1 MGLETST
8 YVDGLNT
15 SNPAA
20 TDGLSQADDHL
31 RLLKSTIK
39 NTFPNISAAVT
50 ATAAEIN
57 KLDGADVTT
66 ADLTKLGDV
75 TASAAELNY
84 SSGVTS
90 SLQTQ
95 LDGKVETSVT
105 ISAGTGLTGGGTLE
119 ANRTISHDDTSSQAS
134 VTNSGNTFIQG
145 ITLDG
150 FGHITAIASAAS
162 SALTVTSYDY
172 DTSSGLNNANDT
184 YGSIE
189 LSNGLIIKW
198 GVDVQTGS
206 IAERTVTFKDSSG
219 TAADPFPNNCFAV
232 ITQIG
237 DKYAN
242 DVDSRYFSSWDRDR
256 SGFKTL
262 TSSTIPTTLYIAI
275 GN

>member
-1 MGLETST
+1 MALESAT

-75 TASAAELNY
+75 TATAAELNY

-95 LDGKVETSVT
+95 LDDKVETSVT
-105 ISAGTGLTGGGTLE
+105 ISAGTGLTGGGTLA
-119 ANRTISHDDTSSQAS
+119 ANRTISHADTSSQAS
-134 VTNSGNTFIQG
+134 VSNSGNTFIQG
-145 ITLDG
+145 ITLDD

-219 TAADPFPNNCFAV
+219 TADPFPNNCFAV

-237 DKYAN
+237 DRYAAG
-242 DVDSRYFSSWDRDR
+242 VDSRYFSSWDRDR
-256 SGFKTL
+256 SGFTTL